1 MNSNGVLSFDA
12 TFANC
17 CPPRDFPLV
26 SPPLI
31 APFWHDVDLTSS
43 GSEGVIYYRQTNDSI
58 YLQLV
63 HILLMNVDDIG
74 DLVNFFPKQIFIA
87 TWDLVPQ
94 FGRSTS
100 VRIVTVVD
108 NECRSIVVESEK
120 RGNFTQ
126 DVLFCHNFFN
136 LSPFQG
142 HKSSIRL
149 LTWFIDTLGLL
160 LHRSNVRSYSKPPV
174 LINPECV
181 RSEIKI

>member
-100 VRIVTVVD
+100 VRIVVD
-108 NECRSIVVESEK
+108 NECRSIVVGSEK
-120 RGNFTQ
+120 RDNFAQNVFFAIIFST
-126 DVLFCHNFFN
+126 CHH
-136 LSPFQG
+136 S
-142 HKSSIRL
+142 KA
-149 LTWFIDTLGLL
+149 TKALGF
-160 LHRSNVRSYSKPPV
+160 
-174 LINPECV
+174 
-181 RSEIKI
+181 